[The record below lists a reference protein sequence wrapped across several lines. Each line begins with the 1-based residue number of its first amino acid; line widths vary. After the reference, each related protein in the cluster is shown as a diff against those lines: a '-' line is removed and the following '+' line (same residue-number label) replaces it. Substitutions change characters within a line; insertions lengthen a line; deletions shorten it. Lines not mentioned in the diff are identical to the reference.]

1 MDGWKAMSMQ
11 KLEGGAANLKIHLKT
26 QWKKKNIQCNYASSD
41 AGKFED
47 TVGKKLNKSNQNERR
62 FSQAV
67 EKSPTNTTNVTI
79 DPLVKKF

>member
-41 AGKFED
+41 EDNLKTQWGK
-47 TVGKKLNKSNQNERR
+47 S
-62 FSQAV
+62 
-67 EKSPTNTTNVTI
+67 
-79 DPLVKKF
+79 